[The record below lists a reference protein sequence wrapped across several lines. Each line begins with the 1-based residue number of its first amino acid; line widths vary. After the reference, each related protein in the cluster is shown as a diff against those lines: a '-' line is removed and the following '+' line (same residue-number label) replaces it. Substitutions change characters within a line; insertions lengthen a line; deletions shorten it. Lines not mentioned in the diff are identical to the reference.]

1 MKDLKSFF
9 ELYHLRPFIT
19 GTSISWSSYLMG
31 SNFHTNNKYWLSFLL
46 TLLQSSEK
54 GHLDDSFYLLPT
66 LNIQINDVD
75 FINY

>member
-1 MKDLKSFF
+1 
-9 ELYHLRPFIT
+9 
-19 GTSISWSSYLMG
+19 
-31 SNFHTNNKYWLSFLL
+31 LL